1 LPAGLFPLEIGASF
15 AYKERTARGA
25 ISKREKPN
33 GSQEN
38 HRKEQEFKEGQEA
51 RSSQA
56 AQSSRVA
63 QEGVIRL
70 KGCCLQGGSP
80 FFCAREDQRNARQW
94 FMTTQGIEKQLNI
107 SPNTD

>member
-1 LPAGLFPLEIGASF
+1 MRVE
-15 AYKERTARGA
+15 ER
-25 ISKREKPN
+25 N
-33 GSQEN
+33 GIQEN